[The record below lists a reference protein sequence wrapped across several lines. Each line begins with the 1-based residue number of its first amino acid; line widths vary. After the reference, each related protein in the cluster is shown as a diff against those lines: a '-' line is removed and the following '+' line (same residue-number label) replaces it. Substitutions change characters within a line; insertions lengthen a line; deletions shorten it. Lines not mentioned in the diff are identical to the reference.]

1 MEIITPKK
9 RVIIL
14 GSTGMLGHV
23 LHFVLGNEFDF
34 ELFDISYRKKLTNN
48 SIICDVNYIND
59 LDKKIEKIKPD
70 VIVNCIGILIKQS
83 KIDSANTI
91 YINSYLPHHLKQ
103 IADKIG
109 GRVIQIS
116 TDCVFSGKK
125 GYYSENHIPDSTD
138 IYGRSKAL
146 GELINDRDLTIRT
159 SIVGPEIKNDG
170 EGLLDWFLKQEG
182 KINGYSNVFWGGV
195 TTITLSKAIVKFI
208 HNPQI
213 VGLLHLTNGE
223 KISKYDLL
231 SLFFQFFPKNNL
243 EIKKT
248 EAKYS
253 DKSLISEKGHSLF
266 LVPSYI
272 EMIKEMRDHMIQNKN
287 IYNFK

>member
-23 LHFVLGNEFDF
+23 LHFVLENEFDF

-48 SIICDVNYIND
+48 SIICDVNNIND

-70 VIVNCIGILIKQS
+70 VIVNCIGILIKRS

-91 YINSYLPHHLKQ
+91 YINSYLPHRLKQ

-109 GRVIQIS
+109 ARVIQIS

-213 VGLLHLTNGE
+213 VGLLHLTNGK

-253 DKSLISEKGHSLF
+253 DKSLISEKGRSLF

>member
-23 LHFVLGNEFDF
+23 LHFVLENEFDF

-48 SIICDVNYIND
+48 SIICDVNNIND

-70 VIVNCIGILIKQS
+70 VIVNCIGILMKGS

-91 YINSYLPHHLKQ
+91 YINSYLPHRLKQ

-138 IYGRSKAL
+138 IYGRSKTL

-208 HNPQI
+208 YNPQI
-213 VGLLHLTNGE
+213 VGLLHLTNGK

-243 EIKKT
+243 EINKT
-248 EAKYS
+248 QAKPS